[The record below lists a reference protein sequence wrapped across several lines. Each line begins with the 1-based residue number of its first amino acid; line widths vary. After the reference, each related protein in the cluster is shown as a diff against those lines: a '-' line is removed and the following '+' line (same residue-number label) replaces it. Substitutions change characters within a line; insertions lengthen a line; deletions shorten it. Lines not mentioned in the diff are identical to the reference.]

1 MPSNR
6 HTFLAYH
13 LALDIVESWGNLS
26 LLLKL
31 QRMLE
36 ESGDPHVARLATL
49 IRPDMTERDFL
60 TVLVPLERIAARERI
75 SDADMKITT
84 ADISSST
91 SRNTFPFVVVADNLR
106 SALNIGGL
114 FRTADALGVS
124 SVWLCGYS
132 ATPDHP
138 HVARS
143 ALGAEGVVPW
153 RYVENIREAVS
164 LLRTEKFKIYA
175 LETAQDATPVEIFPF
190 EFPCALLL
198 GNERFGLDP
207 DVVASADAV
216 ISIPMVGTKNSLNV
230 VSAFAIAGYAA
241 RRKFS

>member
-1 MPSNR
+1 MSSPR
-6 HTFLAYH
+6 HTVLAYH
-13 LALDIVESWGNLS
+13 LALDVSQSWGHLP
-26 LLLKL
+26 LLLQL
-31 QRMLE
+31 QRTLA
-36 ESGDPHVARLATL
+36 ESDDPYIVRLATL

-60 TVLVPLERIAARERI
+60 TILVPLERVAARERI
-75 SDADMKITT
+75 SDADMSITT
-84 ADISSST
+84 TDISSST
-91 SRNTFPFVVVADNLR
+91 RTTFPFVVVADNLR

-143 ALGAEGVVPW
+143 ALGAERVVPW
-153 RYVENIREAVS
+153 RYVDNVREAVS
-164 LLRTEKFKIYA
+164 LLRAEHFKIYA
-175 LETAQDATPVEIFPF
+175 LETAQNATPVEAFSF

-207 DVVASADAV
+207 DVVASADAIV
-216 ISIPMVGTKNSLNV
+216 SIPMYGTKNSLNV
-230 VSAFAIAGYAA
+230 VSAFAIAGYAV
-241 RRKFS
+241 RRHF